1 MAHGAFVVKGCRL
14 DQYGGQGM
22 PGAGRNELMGLYGA
36 DVARLR
42 ELSSAMD
49 KSAELLKSR
58 TRNLQAEIMNSPW
71 KGQDARRFL
80 QSWSSEYQP
89 MLEKAI
95 NALSQNAKTLTAQA
109 KEQEDASNS
118 SGAGTGGGPGG
129 VQKTSPEELT
139 KSLED
144 ISHATPAQQ
153 AAWWN
158 ALSDEDKKYLL
169 SNPATAALI
178 MKLDGGV
185 PDSAQEQARK
195 FLQDEAKRTIP
206 VYKESLKADANLRV
220 AWVHGGVGV
229 SAEVVQN
236 ADGSATL
243 RVSGKLGIGANNPTG
258 ELGATLNGE
267 MSREYK
273 FASLEEAMKARTQMV
288 TDLPPDSFDKAVDAT
303 TNAPKYVLDTID
315 NAADKN
321 GASSHVDRLKGS
333 LSLEAEG
340 KAGSAS
346 GSAKLDLAYEHNLSD
361 GTSKGSGEFSAK
373 GNLDLDGRRFE
384 ADGKGGLTV
393 NWDKDHN
400 IKSVS
405 VAVEGT
411 VAQGVK
417 DSVKGADNGLSASS
431 TTTTGTQG
439 SVKIDIPY
447 TQENQ
452 QLIQQYLQ
460 HAASNDTAGVAGD
473 LSRLYDAGSA
483 TVQVNEVVTNKNEF
497 KVDAKVV
504 EAKVSTEAKVTQN
517 VVTYYKVP
525 NDGRLDVVNGKDQ
538 TGSGGW

>member
-1 MAHGAFVVKGCRL
+1 
-14 DQYGGQGM
+14 
-22 PGAGRNELMGLYGA
+22 MGLYGA

-42 ELSSAMD
+42 ELSSTMD

-58 TRNLQAEIMNSPW
+58 SKSLQTEIMNSPW
-71 KGQDARRFL
+71 KGQDASRFL

-89 MLEKAI
+89 LLEKAI
-95 NALSQNAKTLTAQA
+95 NALRQNAKTLTAQA
-109 KEQEDASNS
+109 KEQEEASNS
-118 SGAGTGGGPGG
+118 SGSAGSGGPGT
-129 VQKTSPEELT
+129 VQKPSHDDLT
-139 KSLED
+139 KALEN
-144 ISHATPAQQ
+144 ITHATPVQQ

-158 ALSDEDKKYLL
+158 GLSEEDKKYLL

-185 PDSAQEQARK
+185 PDAAQEEARK
-195 FLQDEAKRTIP
+195 FLQDEAKHTIP
-206 VYKESLKADANLRV
+206 VYKETLRADANLRV

-243 RVSGKLGIGANNPTG
+243 KVSGKLGAGVNNPTG

-273 FASLEEAMKARTQMV
+273 FASVEEAMKARTQMV

-303 TNAPKYVLDTID
+303 TNTPKYLLDTID

-321 GASSHVDRLKGS
+321 GSSSHVDRLKGS
-333 LSLEAEG
+333 LSLDAEG
-340 KAGSAS
+340 KAGGAS
-346 GSAKLDLAYEHNLSD
+346 GSVKLDMAYEQNLSD
-361 GTSKGSGEFSAK
+361 GTSKGTGEFSAK
-373 GNLDLDGRRFE
+373 GSLDLDGRRFE

-417 DSVKGADNGLSASS
+417 DSVKGGTEDAGLSASS

-439 SVKIDIPY
+439 TVKIDIPY
-447 TQENQ
+447 TPENQ
-452 QLIQQYLQ
+452 QLIEQYLG

-473 LSRLYDAGSA
+473 LARLYDAGAA

-525 NDGRLDVVNGKDQ
+525 NDGRLDVLSGQVPP
-538 TGSGGW
+538 GSGGW